1 MSGRWIVAMEHG
13 FLDDSTIA
21 QVLDDDA
28 LEECWGDASVPDAF
42 GIDNDNRT
50 AGADSEAW
58 RLAALD
64 AIGAE
69 EKTLALEKAGEMLVQ
84 LSTALTR
91 RAEAACAHQHMAAI
105 RIHQRSELLGR
116 HRHRGR

>member
-1 MSGRWIVAMEHG
+1 MVAVEHRV
-13 FLDDSTIA
+13 LDDPAVA
-21 QVLDDDA
+21 QVLDDDT
-28 LEECWGDASVPDAF
+28 LEERGSDAGVPDAF
-42 GIDNDNRT
+42 GIDDDNRT

-64 AIGAE
+64 TIGPE
-69 EKTLALEKAGEMLVQ
+69 EKALALEKAGEMLVE

>member
-1 MSGRWIVAMEHG
+1 MVAVEHR
-13 FLDDSTIA
+13 FLDDSTVT

-28 LEECWGDASVPDAF
+28 LEQRGSDTGVPDAF
-42 GIDNDNRT
+42 GIDDDDRT

-58 RLAALD
+58 SLAALD

-69 EKTLALEKAGEMLVQ
+69 EKAFALEKAGEMLVE

-91 RAEAACAHQHMAAI
+91 RAEAPSAHQYMAAI

-116 HRHRGR
+116 DRHRGR

>member
-1 MSGRWIVAMEHG
+1 MEHR
-13 FLDDSTIA
+13 FLDDSAVA
-21 QVLDDDA
+21 QVLEDDA
-28 LEECWGDASVPDAF
+28 LKERGSDAGVPDAF
-42 GIDNDNRT
+42 GIDDDNRT
-50 AGADSEAW
+50 AGADSQAW

-64 AIGAE
+64 AVGAE
-69 EKTLALEKAGEMLVQ
+69 EEALALEKAGEMLVEF
-84 LSTALTR
+84 STALTR

>member
-1 MSGRWIVAMEHG
+1 MEYR
-13 FLDDSTIA
+13 FLDDSAVA

-28 LEECWGDASVPDAF
+28 LEERWSDAGVPDAF
-42 GIDNDNRT
+42 GIDDDNRT

-58 RLAALD
+58 SLAALD

-69 EKTLALEKAGEMLVQ
+69 EKALALEKAGEMLVE

-105 RIHQRSELLGR
+105 RIHQRPELLGH

>member
-1 MSGRWIVAMEHG
+1 MAVEDGVFDNATS
-13 FLDDSTIA
+13 F

-28 LEECWGDASVPDAF
+28 LEERGSDAGVPDAF
-42 GIDNDNRT
+42 GIDDDDRT

-69 EKTLALEKAGEMLVQ
+69 EKALALEKAGEMLVER
-84 LSTALTR
+84 STALIR

-105 RIHQRSELLGR
+105 RIHQRSELLG
-116 HRHRGR
+116 HDRHRGR